1 MLKMSPRA
9 VGASSQLVTI
19 EDGDTG
25 GGERMCKENR
35 QDPGTWRVR
44 VGDGDEVVGWVG
56 EDSPSHV
63 P

>member
-9 VGASSQLVTI
+9 VGASQLVTI
-19 EDGDTG
+19 EDDTG
-25 GGERMCKENR
+25 GGEHMCKENR

-44 VGDGDEVVGWVG
+44 VGDGDEAVGWVG